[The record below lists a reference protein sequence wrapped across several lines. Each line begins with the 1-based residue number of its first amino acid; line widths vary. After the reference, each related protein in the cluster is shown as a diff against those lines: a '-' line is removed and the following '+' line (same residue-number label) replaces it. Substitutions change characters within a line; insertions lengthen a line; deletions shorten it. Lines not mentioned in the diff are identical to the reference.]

1 MRETGLIHPED
12 ELRQVNGVTVTDRQ
26 PDDVIQLIVRET
38 YTYSDIYCLKAY
50 VWKNVEEKNIFRNV
64 KNVKNVEK

>member
-1 MRETGLIHPED
+1 VSVTG
-12 ELRQVNGVTVTDRQ
+12 RQ